1 MTTRALGEKRRKNS
15 IEKTTAFDLFNIAFT
30 LLFALLVIYPFY
42 NCILISITPQFIYAR
57 EPFMLYPK
65 AFTWESYYV
74 VFENRVL
81 FTGMGVTVIITLVGV
96 VYNMVLTL
104 LLAYAFN
111 KEFLFKKFFLYMII
125 FTMYFSGGLIPFYLL
140 VKDLGLMDNLM
151 SMVLPTG
158 VSIAYMTVMR
168 KYFAALPEEL
178 EESAKLDGANE
189 LTILFRIVMPISMPM
204 VVTFCLYYGVERW
217 NEWWYGMLFI
227 KDAFKQP
234 LQLVL
239 RGIIQAAGNTN
250 TSSHLLEAGIIPF
263 NDGIKMASIVIT
275 MFPIMCVYP
284 FLQKYFV
291 KGLAIGAVK
300 G

>member
-1 MTTRALGEKRRKNS
+1 MA
-15 IEKTTAFDLFNIAFT
+15 
-30 LLFALLVIYPFY
+30 LFALLIIYPFY
-42 NCILISITPQFIYAR
+42 NCILISITPQYVYAR

-65 AFTWESYYV
+65 ELTWESYYV

-81 FTGMGVTVIITLVGV
+81 FTGMGVTVIITLIGV

-111 KEFLFKKFFLYMII
+111 KDFLGKKFFLYMII
-125 FTMYFSGGLIPFYLL
+125 FTMYFSGGLIPLYLL
-140 VKDLGLMDNLM
+140 VKDLGLMNNLF
-151 SMVLPTG
+151 SMILPTG

-168 KYFAALPEEL
+168 KYFKALPEEL
-178 EESAKLDGANE
+178 EESAKLDGAND
-189 LTILFRIVMPISMPM
+189 LTILFRIIMPISMPM

-217 NEWWYGMLFI
+217 NEWWFGMLFI